1 MVRLQS
7 CKPLIPRRHNTE
19 GPSLDP
25 QKEASQEDTLWQAI
39 RRYLAFLGS
48 PATSLADPAIL
59 GHPFQVSQNACSLT
73 TLFLSKLQ

>member
-7 CKPLIPRRHNTE
+7 CKPLMPRRHNTE

-39 RRYLAFLGS
+39 RRHLAFLGS